1 MSDYEDMLRENGIT
15 EALARVISENEL
27 DQVSLDGWWHYRIG
41 PSAIE
46 GQGVFATAY
55 FAADQLIAPAR
66 LGGKRTPPGRYTN
79 HAKEPNAQMVRIGR
93 DLYLMAV
100 KPISSMEEIT
110 VNYRQSV
117 AANVQAGAAV
127 NERILAELVTLNKAI
142 REILCFQK
150 LQGMRHAAQSS
161 SSGLGPCT
169 SDVHLGGEGR
179 LPDS

>member
-1 MSDYEDMLRENGIT
+1 MSDYEDMLRENGFT
-15 EALARVISENEL
+15 EAMARAISENPL
-27 DQVSLDGWWHYRIG
+27 DQVPLEGGWLYRIG

-46 GQGVFATAY
+46 GQGVFAAAY
-55 FAADQLIAPAR
+55 FFAGQVIAPAR
-66 LGGKRTPPGRYTN
+66 LGNQRTPPGRYAN
-79 HAKEPNAQMVRIGR
+79 HTKEPNAQLVSVGP

-100 KPISSMEEIT
+100 QSIDADEEIT

-169 SDVHLGGEGR
+169 SDVHLGGESR